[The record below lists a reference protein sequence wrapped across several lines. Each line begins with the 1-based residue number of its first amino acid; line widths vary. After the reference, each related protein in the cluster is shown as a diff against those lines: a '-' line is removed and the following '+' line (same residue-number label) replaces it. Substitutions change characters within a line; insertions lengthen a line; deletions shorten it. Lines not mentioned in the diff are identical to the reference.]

1 MLHIAGWSTSRH
13 ADVPDDDRPG
23 RVPGLADAD
32 DPLSAMVP
40 VTIMNV

>member
-1 MLHIAGWSTSRH
+1 MPMCRTMT
-13 ADVPDDDRPG
+13 G
-23 RVPGLADAD
+23 REGVPGLADAD